1 MVHLWHG
8 ECVPVRVAL
17 PFAAVAALAVLAACA
32 PVPPPAAAAPA
43 PAADAPTATSAPPAR
58 PPLPRGPDGDP
69 LVLPTPPELVD
80 RRLPTVDELPPPA
93 DGRFTATV
101 ALVPPAAL
109 ARSTWAPGCPVA
121 ATDLRYVT
129 VSFHGFDG
137 RPHTGEL
144 LLNVT
149 VAAEVAAA
157 FRDLWDVGFPIE
169 RMRITS
175 RAELDAP
182 ATGDGNTTS
191 AFVCRPAR
199 GLSRWSA
206 HARGL
211 AVDIDPFQNPYRS
224 GARVLPELASAYLDR
239 ATVRPGMI
247 LPGDAVVAAFAR
259 IGFTWGGSWRSPVD
273 LQHFSA
279 TGD

>member
-1 MVHLWHG
+1 M
-8 ECVPVRVAL
+8 RVAL
-17 PFAAVAALAVLAACA
+17 PIAAAVAVAILTSCAPATPSVTAVPAALA
-32 PVPPPAAAAPA
+32 
-43 PAADAPTATSAPPAR
+43 TTSAPPSSRA
-58 PPLPRGPDGDP
+58 PLPLGPDGDP
-69 LVLPTPPELVD
+69 VVLPTPPELVD
-80 RRLPTVDELPPPA
+80 RRLPTEDELPPPV
-93 DGRFTATV
+93 DGRFTSAV
-101 ALVPPAAL
+101 APVPADVL
-109 ARSTWAPGCPVA
+109 ARSTWAPECPVA

-129 VSFHGFDG
+129 VAFHGFDG

-144 LLNVT
+144 LLNV
-149 VAAEVAAA
+149 EVAAKVATA
-157 FRDLWDVGFPIE
+157 FRDLWNAGFPIE

-199 GLSRWSA
+199 GLTRWSA
-206 HARGL
+206 HAYGL
-211 AVDIDPFQNPYRS
+211 AVDVDPFQNPYRS

-247 LPGDAVVAAFAR
+247 LAGDAVVAAFGR